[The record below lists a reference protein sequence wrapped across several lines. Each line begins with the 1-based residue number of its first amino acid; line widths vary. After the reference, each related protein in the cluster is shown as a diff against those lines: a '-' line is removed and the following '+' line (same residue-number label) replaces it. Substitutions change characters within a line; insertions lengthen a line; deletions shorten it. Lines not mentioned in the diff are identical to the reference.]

1 MALDRGLP
9 VPLYHQVKTLI
20 LRDIQAERWQP
31 EDRLPTEDEL
41 ADRFKVSKITIR
53 QAMRDLVSLGYVRRE
68 QGRGTFVQ
76 RPPINLGPRELT
88 SFTTEMR
95 GCAMRASS
103 EVLERDFIAAADDI
117 AAKLELADGTRLF
130 RLRRLRLADGEPMG
144 IQTAYIPAVLVPGI
158 DAIDFAGASLY
169 DVLTARYNLVPV
181 SAHETHMAVAV
192 GADDAALLQVSTG
205 SAAMAAV
212 RISRLPDGRPF
223 ECVESVM
230 RGDRYTIVLDLVR
243 SPPRSLG
250 SAGSPVSK
258 GGRRTSR
265 PGSIVLARR

>member
-1 MALDRGLP
+1 MVPDRDLP

-20 LRDIQAERWQP
+20 LRDIEAERWQP
-31 EDRLPTEDEL
+31 DDRLPTEGEL

-53 QAMRDLVSLGYVRRE
+53 QAMRDLVNLGYVRRE

-95 GCAMRASS
+95 GHAMRASS
-103 EVLERDFIAAADDI
+103 EVLEQGFIDDDDI
-117 AAKLELADGTRLF
+117 AAKLEMSGGTLLF

-144 IQTAYIPAVLVPGI
+144 IQMAYIPAALVPGI
-158 DAIDFAGASLY
+158 DTIDFASASLY
-169 DVLTARYNLVPV
+169 DVLSARYNLAPV

-192 GADDAALLQVSTG
+192 GTDDARLLHVLPG

-212 RISRLPDGRPF
+212 RISRLTDGRPL
-223 ECVESVM
+223 ECVESIM
-230 RGDRYTIVLDLVR
+230 RGDRYTIVLDLVQ
-243 SPPRSLG
+243 SPPR
-250 SAGSPVSK
+250 
-258 GGRRTSR
+258 R
-265 PGSIVLARR
+265 